1 MIASARARVSPS
13 SHSSE
18 RTSIAAR
25 ATPNVV
31 SAREAPATLLEYAN
45 LGLLAVTKP
54 TATGNLASTPFC
66 ELLVYALRQGLSG
79 SLVLE
84 CPDRSKHAVLFAAGC
99 SVKARVA
106 DPRLRLGEL
115 LVAQGSIDA
124 DAQRAAE
131 SGAEGELFGQRL
143 IAQAAVS
150 AEDVSA
156 ALDAQLYEQIAWLA
170 RAPSATAFAYFDA
183 ADLLAN
189 WGAEPRQLDPLAAI
203 WQAAQ
208 SNSPKERVAQAC
220 QGFGE
225 RVLRLHPASRIGR
238 FGFGS
243 RERPLL
249 DVLRMKPQT
258 IAELEQSGLCELG
271 TMQRVLYVLAL
282 TRHLDTGEAPL
293 GVTTGTRPIPVPL
306 QAAPATRRRP
316 SAVMPAVAPEQP
328 VADAPSKE
336 EEAAAQRE
344 VSQTGRF
351 AGRDEIQDKHRTIEN
366 QNHYEVLDIEA
377 NATAAQVASAFGALA
392 RRFHP
397 DRLSPDL
404 AELKDMA
411 MRVFS
416 RVSEAHRTLSHAS
429 SREDYDRGLA
439 TGEGSEVDQ
448 EQAQVVRVLK
458 AAEAFQK
465 AEILL
470 RKRDLEGAE
479 RFAAMA
485 IAGDQDQPEYG
496 ALHAWIRARKV
507 GATEADVSASL
518 EVLKQAVSKQGN
530 NVKIRYYFAGVL
542 KLAGHVNA
550 ALREFRFV
558 AENDPSN
565 LDAARELRLHDIR
578 KNAPPPEPAPSEG
591 GLFGRLFKR

>member
-1 MIASARARVSPS
+1 
-13 SHSSE
+13 
-18 RTSIAAR
+18 
-25 ATPNVV
+25 
-31 SAREAPATLLEYAN
+31 
-45 LGLLAVTKP
+45 VTQP

-84 CPDRSKHAVLFAAGC
+84 CPDRTKHAVLFAAGC

-115 LVAQGSIDA
+115 LVARGSIDA
-124 DAQRAAE
+124 SAQRAAE

-143 IAQAAVS
+143 IAQGAVS
-150 AEDVSA
+150 AEDLSA

-170 RAPSATAFAYFDA
+170 RAPSATAFAYFDG

-189 WGAEPRQLDPLAAI
+189 WGAEQRQLDPLAAV

-208 SNSPKERVAQAC
+208 TNSPKERVAQAC
-220 QGFGE
+220 LGFGE

-271 TMQRVLYVLAL
+271 SMHRVLYVLAL

-293 GVTTGTRPIPVPL
+293 GVTTGTRPIPVPT

-316 SAVMPAVAPEQP
+316 SAVMPAVAPE
-328 VADAPSKE
+328 PSGAGAQ
-336 EEAAAQRE
+336 EAAAQRE

-351 AGRDEIQDKHRTIEN
+351 AGKDEIQDKHRTIEN
-366 QNHYEVLDIEA
+366 QNHYQVLDIEP

-429 SREDYDRGLA
+429 SREDYDRALA
-439 TGEGSEVDQ
+439 SGEGSEVDQ

-465 AEILL
+465 AEILV
-470 RKRDLEGAE
+470 RKRDLDGAE
-479 RFAAMA
+479 RFASMA
-485 IAGDQDQPEYG
+485 IAGDPDQPEYA

-507 GATEADVSASL
+507 GATEADMSASL
-518 EVLKQAVSKQGN
+518 DVLKQAVSKQGN

-578 KNAPPPEPAPSEG
+578 RNAPPPEPAPSEG

>member
-1 MIASARARVSPS
+1 
-13 SHSSE
+13 
-18 RTSIAAR
+18 
-25 ATPNVV
+25 
-31 SAREAPATLLEYAN
+31 
-45 LGLLAVTKP
+45 VTKP

-99 SVKARVA
+99 AVKARVA

-115 LVAQGSIDA
+115 LALRGSIDA

-131 SGAEGELFGQRL
+131 SGAEGELFGRRL
-143 IAQAAVS
+143 IAHGAVS
-150 AEDVSA
+150 EEEVSA

-170 RAPSATAFAYFDA
+170 RTPSATAFAYFDG

-189 WGAEPRQLDPLAAI
+189 WGVEPRQLDPLAAV

-238 FGFGS
+238 FGFGN

-271 TMQRVLYVLAL
+271 LMQRVLYVLAL

-293 GVTTGTRPIPVPL
+293 GVTTGTRPIPVPM

-316 SAVMPAVAPEQP
+316 SAVMPAVAPESS
-328 VADAPSKE
+328 VAGASSKE
-336 EEAAAQRE
+336 EAAQRE

-351 AGRDEIQDKHRTIEN
+351 AGKDEIQDKHRSIEN
-366 QNHYEVLDIEA
+366 QNHYQVLDIEP

-429 SREDYDRGLA
+429 SREDYDRSLA
-439 TGEGSEVDQ
+439 SGEGSEVDQ

-465 AEILL
+465 AEILV
-470 RKRDLEGAE
+470 RKRDLDGAE

-485 IAGDQDQPEYG
+485 MAGDQDQPEYG
-496 ALHAWIRARKV
+496 ALHAWIRARKA
-507 GATEADVSASL
+507 GATPADVSAAL